1 MSLFPEPFTI
11 NSMLIWLDMS
21 VCNLLHCNEDI
32 FVNTLNQY
40 YEYLPLLHIILN
52 NTLGVASVTPNE
64 GDICSTP
71 EGLLEVHEVFYD
83 PGRV

>member
-1 MSLFPEPFTI
+1 MSLFPEPVTI
-11 NSMLIWLDMS
+11 NSMLIWLDIS

-32 FVNTLNQY
+32 FANTLNQY

-52 NTLGVASVTPNE
+52 NTLGVTSVTPN

-71 EGLLEVHEVFYD
+71 EGLLEVHDVFYD